1 MAGGEEMSVE
11 FARNDFI
18 ARVRQRHQGAAPK
31 AISEQNVYV
40 VHIARDNGTT
50 EDLVFGSAP
59 SIGAIAARV
68 GTEAFVIST
77 DVIRHRA
84 EDHLAAE

>member
-1 MAGGEEMSVE
+1 MSVE
-11 FARNDFI
+11 LASNDFI
-18 ARVRQRHQGAAPK
+18 ARVRQRHQAHAPK
-31 AISEQNVYV
+31 PAQDGNIYV

-50 EDLVFGSAP
+50 EDLVFGSVP
-59 SIGAIAARV
+59 NIGAIAARA

-84 EDHLAAE
+84 KDHLAAE